1 MRFLILVILFT
12 IPFVFTSSA
21 KDGQVVTVIKSATL
35 EQTARKAENEKIID
49 ISVKHVEAAD
59 GNLGIGV
66 LHRPIMKSEGPITAI
81 LHHKQ
86 SEIYRIMA
94 GSGTLA
100 TSNSMSEIRT
110 LDPDG
115 FTVKNLTG
123 PSDFGKIVTIE
134 NSQHVTKGDIVII
147 PAGIAHGF
155 SEITEAIDYMVV
167 RIDPDKLVALK

>member
-1 MRFLILVILFT
+1 MRFLIAFT
-12 IPFVFTSSA
+12 LLTISFVFTASA
-21 KDGQVVTVIKSATL
+21 KDGQVVTVIKSSTL
-35 EQTARKAENEKIID
+35 EETARKAENEKIID
-49 ISVKHVEAAD
+49 IAVKHVEAAN

-100 TSNSMSEIRT
+100 TSNSMTDVRT

-115 FTVKNLTG
+115 FTVQNLTG
-123 PSDFGKIVTIE
+123 PSGFGKIITPE
-134 NSQHVTKGDIVII
+134 NSQLVTKGDIVII